1 MQTHLAILIVAAGI
15 GQAAFASV
23 DTTPP
28 PGGVYRLKPGF
39 YVAQGNDCASPANAV
54 LLRYDGKG
62 LSGAHDRAC
71 EAAVVHKTAGTT
83 AGRPSMTYRV
93 RQSCIDAGEG
103 PAPRST
109 EVQTVTVRDALTFDL
124 RTQRRATTFR
134 YCPVD
139 RLPSDLRN
147 ELR

>member
-1 MQTHLAILIVAAGI
+1 MQKHVAFLLVAAGI

-39 YVAQGNDCASPANAV
+39 YVAEGNDCASPANAV

-71 EAAVVHKTAGTT
+71 EVTVVRKTPSRTD
-83 AGRPSMTYRV
+83 GRPSTTYRV

-109 EVQTVTVRDALTFDL
+109 EAQTVTVRDALSFDL
-124 RTQRRATTFR
+124 RTQGRAATFR

-139 RLPSDLRN
+139 RLPSALHK

>member
-1 MQTHLAILIVAAGI
+1 MQKHAAILLVAAGI

-39 YVAQGNDCASPANAV
+39 FVAEGNDCASPANAV

-71 EAAVVHKTAGTT
+71 EVTVVRKTPSRTD
-83 AGRPSMTYRV
+83 GRPSTTYRV

-139 RLPSDLRN
+139 GLPPDLRK